1 MLDQTTSVDAARQ
14 QLVSRESAQSLF
26 RRNWNEMEIRNR
38 PNVSRFYPCL
48 IEKAMVV
55 RNSLICVV
63 NQLAQPPLLERND
76 LLPRSSA
83 VPKDSRHIE
92 YGPERRREIHSA
104 N

>member
-1 MLDQTTSVDAARQ
+1 MLDQTTSVDTARK
-14 QLVSRESAQSLF
+14 QLVPRESTQSLF
-26 RRNWNEMEIRNR
+26 RCNWNEVEIRNR

-48 IEKAMVV
+48 IEKAMVIRDALV
-55 RNSLICVV
+55 RVV
-63 NQLAQPPLLERND
+63 NELAQAPLLECND

-92 YGPERRREIHSA
+92 YGPESRREIHSA